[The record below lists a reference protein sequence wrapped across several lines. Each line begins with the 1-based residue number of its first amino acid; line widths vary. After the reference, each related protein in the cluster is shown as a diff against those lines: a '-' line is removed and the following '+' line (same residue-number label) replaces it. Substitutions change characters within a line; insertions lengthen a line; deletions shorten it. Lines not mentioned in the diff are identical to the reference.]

1 MSDFWKSVERKW
13 RSEDLRGR
21 PIEETDSNRTTQTI
35 MDNQEVLMRGLTGGP
50 KTLVLLKKAKKK
62 ALNNEAE
69 TIIIF
74 TYGSSLENASRIT
87 MNRHNLRNLS
97 VSTFHS
103 WVAEL
108 YKQTFREQYKLITDD
123 EKRSFIKL
131 AISGTKINEEFTT
144 NEEYIDFLQKEFAFI
159 KNMRIRT
166 MPEYASMCR
175 DWENSKPPSI
185 DKDKRLIFA
194 AFRNYE
200 ILKKTNSDYED
211 FVHRLLECK
220 EHISENMKFDHIF
233 IDEAEDFQINEILLL
248 KKYAR
253 KTITIAGDKSLGI
266 NDTTFSWNAVG
277 LSTQGERMKILMQ
290 SYRSTKQIM
299 ELAVSLQSHD
309 PITKDEEYVLPV
321 LPERTGSKPVL
332 RKFDDEERHDEC
344 IIAMVNAIIVNS
356 PAATVGILYRS
367 SRKWRHRLGK
377 ALERKKIP
385 YTDVQAKEEVDP
397 FSPGVKLSSFRSSK
411 GLEFDVVLLIDL
423 VEPTALP
430 TEEGTSEFWDVERR
444 LLYVAM
450 TRAKSLLY
458 MLTYE
463 TENRLLLELDDS
475 LYDIL

>member
-1 MSDFWKSVERKW
+1 MGCSV
-13 RSEDLRGR
+13 
-21 PIEETDSNRTTQTI
+21 EETDSNDTTQTI
-35 MDNQEVLMRGLTGGP
+35 MDDEEVFMRGLTGGL
-50 KTLVLLKKAKKK
+50 KTLVLLKKAKKR
-62 ALNNEAE
+62 ALNNENE
-69 TIIIF
+69 KVIIF
-74 TYGSSLENASRIT
+74 TYGSSFGNGVRIT
-87 MNRHNLRNLS
+87 MNRYNLSNLS
-97 VSTFHS
+97 VSAFHS
-103 WVAEL
+103 WIAEL

-123 EKRSFIKL
+123 EKRSLIKH
-131 AISGTKINEEFTT
+131 AISFTEINEQFTT
-144 NEEYIDFLQKEFAFI
+144 SEEYIDFLEKEFAFI

-166 MPEYASMCR
+166 MPEYASVCR
-175 DWENSKPPSI
+175 DWENSKAPSI

-211 FVHRLLECK
+211 FVHRLLERK
-220 EHISENMKFDHIF
+220 DHISENMKFDHIF

-277 LSTQGERMKILMQ
+277 LSTQGKRMKILMQ

-299 ELAVSLQSHD
+299 ELAISLQRHD

-332 RKFDDEERHDEC
+332 RKFDDEERHDEF
-344 IIAMVNAIIVNS
+344 IIAMVNEIIVNS

-385 YTDVQAKEEVDP
+385 YTDVQAKEDFNP
-397 FSPGVKLSSFRSSK
+397 FSPGVKLSSFHSSK

-423 VEPTALP
+423 LEPTALP
-430 TEEGTSEFWDVERR
+430 TEEGTSGFWDVERR

-463 TENRLLLELDDS
+463 KENRLLLELDDS
-475 LYDIL
+475 LYDIQ